1 SLVSA
6 LPLPDALPI
15 LPQWNPSDRLQ
26 SRLWWGKYASF
37 AAVVGLAFVAPTAG
51 SIAAELEPFKTA
63 ISAHFMRAWP
73 YVFYALILLGVG
85 LFTERAYCRFLC
97 ALGGALAVLDR
108 LHLLNLLK
116 RRPECGSPSHLC
128 ERSYPVRA
136 IKPSGKIELAECF
149 QCLDCQVEYYD
160 DRR

>member
-37 AAVVGLAFVAPTAG
+37 AAVVGLAFVAPTVG
-51 SIAAELEPFKTA
+51 SVAAELEPFKTA

-73 YVFYALILLGVG
+73 YVFYAVILLG
-85 LFTERAYCRFLC
+85 LRSEEHTSELQSRE
-97 ALGGALAVLDR
+97 
-108 LHLLNLLK
+108 NL
-116 RRPECGSPSHLC
+116 
-128 ERSYPVRA
+128 
-136 IKPSGKIELAECF
+136 
-149 QCLDCQVEYYD
+149 
-160 DRR
+160 